1 MVTVELTFGVPDKVA
16 DEVKKKFPNEK
27 DALRVTKANPAFPP
41 YYSVG
46 DPRAKPEEI
55 TVDGKNTGL
64 PLLPGL
70 KSPKYLFTKPFPHF
84 SIRRPAIRD
93 YHLVSI
99 SYNRL

>member
-41 YYSVG
+41 YFAVG

-55 TVDGKNTGL
+55 TVDGK
-64 PLLPGL
+64 
-70 KSPKYLFTKPFPHF
+70 KYWVYRCFQG
-84 SIRRPAIRD
+84 
-93 YHLVSI
+93 
-99 SYNRL
+99 